1 LYYWLC
7 SFHTLER
14 QHEKTTPI
22 NAFINL
28 MDNYILPRK
37 QAITVFFAFAFGY
50 FLSCLLRA
58 ITATLSP
65 VLTLEFELMAADLGL
80 LAGGY
85 FLGFA
90 SMQIPLGYL
99 LDKFGPKKIVSSFLL
114 IAFIGTVS
122 FALAQ
127 SFSGLLVSRILI
139 GVGAGACLMAP
150 LTGYRIWF
158 AENQQQRVNSWMLM
172 IASLGFLSSTLPVQ
186 LLLPTLGWRW
196 IFGGIA
202 ALILISIILM
212 LTFIPKWNHQQD
224 ESLENPLKSG
234 SLADVWKNKFFIS
247 VIPMGLFNYGGL
259 MAIQTLWAGPWM
271 IRVAGYTPLE
281 SATGLFWINIT
292 MLISFFLWG
301 YFLPRITNLGFSA
314 LKILTVGL
322 PISFLVMLFIIILGS
337 KAGAFYITL
346 FILSSIFLSVVQPAV
361 GLSFQSHLAGKALTS
376 FNLLIFLGAFIMQWF
391 IGLVIDLVKSFGY
404 TEIIGF
410 KTAFSVFLLLS
421 LTSYIFFLIINK
433 NHIFFKIKNM

>member
-1 LYYWLC
+1 M
-7 SFHTLER
+7 E
-14 QHEKTTPI
+14 
-22 NAFINL
+22 
-28 MDNYILPRK
+28 NYILPKRK
-37 QAITVFFAFAFGY
+37 AITVFFVFAFGY

-65 VLTLEFELMAADLGL
+65 VLTLEFQLMAADLGL

-114 IAFIGTVS
+114 IAFIGTLS

-127 SFSGLLVSRILI
+127 SFSGLLLSRILI
-139 GVGAGACLMAP
+139 GIGVSACLMAP

-158 AENQQQRVNSWMLM
+158 AENQQQRANSWMLM
-172 IASLGFLSSTLPVQ
+172 IASSGFLSSTLPIQ
-186 LLLPTLGWRW
+186 LLLPSLGWRW

-202 ALILISIILM
+202 ALILISIFLM
-212 LTFIPKWNHQQD
+212 LAFIPKWNHQKD
-224 ESLENPLKSG
+224 ESLENSERKG
-234 SLADVWKNKFFIS
+234 SLVDVWKNKFFIS

-314 LKILTVGL
+314 LKILKLGL
-322 PISFLVMLFIIILGS
+322 PVSFLVMLIIIILGS

-346 FILSSIFLSVVQPAV
+346 FILSSIFLSVTQPAV
-361 GLSFQSHLAGKALTS
+361 GLSFASHLAGKALTS
-376 FNLLIFLGAFIMQWF
+376 FNLLIFLGTFIMQWVM
-391 IGLVIDLVKSFGY
+391 GLVIDLVKIFGY

-410 KTAFSVFLLLS
+410 KAAFSFFLFLS
-421 LTSYIFFLIINK
+421 LISYIFFLIINK
-433 NHIFFKIKNM
+433 KS

>member
-1 LYYWLC
+1 
-7 SFHTLER
+7 
-14 QHEKTTPI
+14 
-22 NAFINL
+22 
-28 MDNYILPRK
+28 MDKYILPK
-37 QAITVFFAFAFGY
+37 KKAIGVFFVFAFGY

-65 VLTLEFELMAADLGL
+65 ILTSEFNLLAADLGL

-90 SMQIPLGYL
+90 CMQIPLGYL
-99 LDKFGPKKIVSSFLL
+99 LDKYGPKKIVSSFLL
-114 IAFIGTVS
+114 IALIGTSS

-127 SFSGLLVSRILI
+127 SFSGLLISRILI
-139 GVGAGACLMAP
+139 GVGVSACLMAP

-158 AENQQQRVNSWMLM
+158 AENQQQRANSWMLM

-186 LLLPTLGWRW
+186 LLLPSFGWRW

-202 ALILISIILM
+202 ALILVSIILM
-212 LTFIPKWNHQQD
+212 LAFIPKWDHQKD
-224 ESLENPLKSG
+224 ESLKDQINQG

-301 YFLPRITNLGFSA
+301 YFLPKITNLGFSA
-314 LKILTVGL
+314 LKILKLGL
-322 PISFLVMLFIIILGS
+322 PISFFVMLIIILIGP

-346 FILSSIFLSVVQPAV
+346 FILSSIFLSVTQPAV
-361 GLSFQSHLAGKALTS
+361 GLSFPSYLAGKALTS
-376 FNLLIFLGAFIMQWF
+376 FNLLIFFGTFIMQWLM
-391 IGLVIDLVKSFGY
+391 GLVIDLIKNFGY
-404 TEIIGF
+404 SEILGF
-410 KTAFSVFLLLS
+410 KSAFSVFLILS
-421 LTSYIFFLIINK
+421 LISYIFFLIINK
-433 NHIFFKIKNM
+433 KK

>member
-1 LYYWLC
+1 
-7 SFHTLER
+7 
-14 QHEKTTPI
+14 
-22 NAFINL
+22 
-28 MDNYILPRK
+28 
-37 QAITVFFAFAFGY
+37 
-50 FLSCLLRA
+50 LLRA

-114 IAFIGTVS
+114 IALIGTSS

-127 SFSGLLVSRILI
+127 SFSGLLISRILI
-139 GVGAGACLMAP
+139 GIGVSACLMAP

-158 AENQQQRVNSWMLM
+158 AENQQQRANSWMLM

-186 LLLPTLGWRW
+186 LLLPSFGWRW

-202 ALILISIILM
+202 ILILVSIILM
-212 LTFIPKWNHQQD
+212 LAFIPKWNHQRNV
-224 ESLENPLKSG
+224 SLKNPVRQG
-234 SLADVWKNKFFIS
+234 SLTDVWKDKFFIS
-247 VIPMGLFNYGGL
+247 LIPMGLFNYGGL

-301 YFLPRITNLGFSA
+301 YFLPRITSLGFSA
-314 LKILTVGL
+314 LKILKLGL
-322 PISFLVMLFIIILGS
+322 PISFFVMLMIIFLGP

-346 FILSSIFLSVVQPAV
+346 FILSSIFLSVTQPAV
-361 GLSFQSHLAGKALTS
+361 GLSFPSYLAGKALTS
-376 FNLLIFLGAFIMQWF
+376 FNLLIFLGTFIMQWLM
-391 IGLVIDLVKSFGY
+391 GLVIDLIKNSGYSEIFG
-404 TEIIGF
+404 F
-410 KTAFSVFLLLS
+410 RSAFSVFLILS
-421 LTSYIFFLIINK
+421 LVSYIFFLIINK
-433 NHIFFKIKNM
+433 KK

>member
-1 LYYWLC
+1 M
-7 SFHTLER
+7 E
-14 QHEKTTPI
+14 
-22 NAFINL
+22 
-28 MDNYILPRK
+28 NYILPKRR
-37 QAITVFFAFAFGY
+37 AITVFFVFAFGY

-127 SFSGLLVSRILI
+127 NFSGLLVSRILI
-139 GVGAGACLMAP
+139 GIGVSACLMAP

-158 AENQQQRVNSWMLM
+158 AENQQQRANSWMLM

-186 LLLPTLGWRW
+186 LLLAAFSWRW
-196 IFGGIA
+196 LFGGIA
-202 ALILISIILM
+202 ALILISIFLM
-212 LTFIPKWNHQQD
+212 LVFIPKWDHQKD
-224 ESLENPLKSG
+224 ESVKNSVKQG
-234 SLADVWKNKFFIS
+234 SLADVWRNKFFIS

-271 IRVAGYTPLE
+271 VRVAGYTPLE

-314 LKILTVGL
+314 LKILKLGL
-322 PISFLVMLFIIILGS
+322 PVSFFIMLIIIILGS
-337 KAGAFYITL
+337 KAGAFYIAL
-346 FILSSIFLSVVQPAV
+346 FILSSIFLSVTQPAV
-361 GLSFQSHLAGKALTS
+361 GLSFASHLAGKALTS
-376 FNLLIFLGAFIMQWF
+376 FNLLIFLGTFIMQW
-391 IGLVIDLVKSFGY
+391 IMGLVIDLVKNFGY

-410 KTAFSVFLLLS
+410 KAAFSFFLFLS
-421 LTSYIFFLIINK
+421 LISYIFFLIVNK
-433 NHIFFKIKNM
+433 KS

>member
-1 LYYWLC
+1 
-7 SFHTLER
+7 
-14 QHEKTTPI
+14 
-22 NAFINL
+22 
-28 MDNYILPRK
+28 MDNYILPKR
-37 QAITVFFAFAFGY
+37 QAITVFFVFAFGY
-50 FLSCLLRA
+50 FISCLLRA

-114 IAFIGTVS
+114 IAFIGTIS

-139 GVGAGACLMAP
+139 GVGVSACLMAP

-158 AENQQQRVNSWMLM
+158 AENQQQRANSWMLM

-186 LLLPTLGWRW
+186 LLLPTFGWRGL
-196 IFGGIA
+196 FVGIA
-202 ALILISIILM
+202 ILILISIVLM
-212 LTFIPKWNHQQD
+212 LAFIPKWDHQKK
-224 ESLENPLKSG
+224 ESLESPIQTG

-281 SATGLFWINIT
+281 SATGVFWINIT
-292 MLISFFLWG
+292 MLVSFFLWG
-301 YFLPRITNLGFSA
+301 YFLPKITNLGFSA
-314 LKILTVGL
+314 LKILKFGL
-322 PISFLVMLFIIILGS
+322 PVSFLVMLTIIILGS

-346 FILSSIFLSVVQPAV
+346 FILSSIFLSVTQPAV

-376 FNLLIFLGAFIMQWF
+376 FNLLIFLGTFIMQW
-391 IGLVIDLVKSFGY
+391 IMGLVIDLVRGFGY

-410 KTAFSVFLLLS
+410 KTAFSFFLFLS
-421 LTSYIFFLIINK
+421 LTSYLFFLIVNK
-433 NHIFFKIKNM
+433 ES